1 MFRVPTPTAPLRGGA
16 PNGSPRKAT
25 VAKREEEICHA
36 RFFSYHL
43 FSVVCTLQ
51 RRYLY
56 EKDIFTPAMSLAR
69 GRGRGLL
76 N

>member
-1 MFRVPTPTAPLRGGA
+1 
-16 PNGSPRKAT
+16 

-51 RRYLY
+51 RQYLY